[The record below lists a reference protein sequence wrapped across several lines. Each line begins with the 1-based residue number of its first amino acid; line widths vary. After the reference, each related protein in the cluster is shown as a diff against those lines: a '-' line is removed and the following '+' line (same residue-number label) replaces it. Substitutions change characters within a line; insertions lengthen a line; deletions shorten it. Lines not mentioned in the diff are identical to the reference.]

1 MAQTGEM
8 PISTAF
14 GTWCRWRR
22 LRWGAVA
29 LLAAVALVAGCSVVP
44 AQSAGTLTAGVP
56 SAATSGAGAGSAAE
70 LSAATAAVQPKS
82 VAATT
87 IEAPPVS
94 GTPAIETPTPTAES
108 AAGSADARA
117 GCPGVRCLSIVVTG
131 DVLLHPPLVEQAH
144 ADSPTGQGLDFGP
157 MLAAEKPYVQAADLA
172 ICHLETPLAPP
183 DGPFSGY
190 PEFSVPPQVLPALVA
205 TGYDACSTASNHTLD
220 QGTDGVNRTL
230 DDLDAA
236 GLAHDGSY
244 RTAQDAH
251 TPTIITTPHGRVGF
265 ISVAYGF
272 NDGPP
277 DLPWQVN
284 TLDTDAIVAKARA
297 ARAAGADLVI
307 VAVHAGTEYDT
318 EPNTDQV
325 NAARTLLASP
335 DIDLVYGHHAH
346 VVQPLQKIEGKW
358 VIYGLGNNIAAQ
370 ETPVDGTHRGL
381 LVRVTFSQA
390 STGTWTTSDI
400 AWVPSLQDAA
410 PPHRWCSLTA
420 GMTCSSPAADA
431 QALSDT
437 MHAVNLYGADT
448 DGAHPLDRP

>member
-1 MAQTGEM
+1 
-8 PISTAF
+8 
-14 GTWCRWRR
+14 
-22 LRWGAVA
+22 
-29 LLAAVALVAGCSVVP
+29 
-44 AQSAGTLTAGVP
+44 
-56 SAATSGAGAGSAAE
+56 
-70 LSAATAAVQPKS
+70 
-82 VAATT
+82 
-87 IEAPPVS
+87 
-94 GTPAIETPTPTAES
+94 
-108 AAGSADARA
+108 
-117 GCPGVRCLSIVVTG
+117 VRCLSIVVTG

-144 ADSPTGQGLDFGP
+144 ADSPTGQGFDFGP
-157 MLAAEKPYVQAADLA
+157 ILAAEKPYVQAADLA

-183 DGPFSGY
+183 AGPFAGY

-220 QGTDGVNRTL
+220 QGSDGVNRTL

-244 RTAQDAH
+244 RTEHDAA
-251 TPTIITTPHGRVGF
+251 TPTIITTAHGKVGF

-277 DLPWQVN
+277 EQPWQVN
-284 TLDTDAIVAKARA
+284 TLDTDAILAKAHA
-297 ARAAGADLVI
+297 ARVAGADLVI

-346 VVQPLQKIEGKW
+346 VVQPLQKIDGKW

-381 LVRVTFSQA
+381 LVRVTFSQDN
-390 STGTWTTSDI
+390 TGAWSTSDI

-420 GMTCSSPAADA
+420 GTTCSSPAADA
-431 QALSDT
+431 QALADT
-437 MHAVNLYGADT
+437 THAVNLYGADT
-448 DGAHPLDRP
+448 DGAHTLDHP